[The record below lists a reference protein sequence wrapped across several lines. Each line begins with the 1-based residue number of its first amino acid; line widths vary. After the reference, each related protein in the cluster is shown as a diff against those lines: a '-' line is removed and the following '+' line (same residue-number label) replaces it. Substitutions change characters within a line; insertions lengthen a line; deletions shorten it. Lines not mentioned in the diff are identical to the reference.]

1 MGKSVEILQEY
12 IDSSKKICFFGG
24 AGVSTESGIPDFR
37 SAKGLYTLNKSAEEI
52 LSSTFFYSHPDL
64 FYDFYREH
72 MMYLDAKPNITHKY
86 LADLEKYKDVTIITQ
101 NIDGLHQLA
110 GSSKVYELH
119 GTIHQ
124 NYCLKCHKFYDAKY
138 IKESKGLPRC
148 TCGSLIKP
156 KVTLYEEAL
165 DENVII
171 KTIQALEEADLLIVG
186 GTSLKV
192 YPAASFISYF
202 RGTKKVYIDL
212 KDNKLPN
219 YLYIQ
224 DKLGNVFSKL
234 KLPNQ

>member
-1 MGKSVEILQEY
+1 
-12 IDSSKKICFFGG
+12 
-24 AGVSTESGIPDFR
+24 
-37 SAKGLYTLNKSAEEI
+37 
-52 LSSTFFYSHPDL
+52 
-64 FYDFYREH
+64 